1 MPARRRRRSN
11 RASPAGVVVV
21 ARGGIGRRAPRRPL
35 ANQVDGTGAVCAS
48 PIEEGRRAPQALVR
62 EGLHRRALIAADAL
76 VAAFVVAAAVT
87 LSSDALGFAI
97 LIATPTM
104 VVVNKAAGL
113 YERDELVLQK
123 STLDEAPALAQV
135 SALFALLVSQLL
147 SRSAG
152 VSSVLLLAVAT
163 FAFLFTGRVAA
174 RWIARRLATV
184 ERCMVIGDEA
194 SIATV
199 SSKLASS
206 PAKAAVVTAMQLH
219 PGGGR
224 DDVAA
229 FREEIDRHQID
240 RVIIAPLESDPA
252 ELLEIVRVAKAI
264 GLRVSLIPR
273 LLEVVGSAV
282 AFDQLDGLTVLA
294 VRSAGLG
301 RSSRALKRTFD
312 IVGSTAA
319 IVLLAPLMLAIAV
332 AVRCD
337 SRGPVFFRQVRVG
350 RHGRRFEIIKFRSM
364 VCDAEAMK
372 ASLAHLNETQGLFKI
387 RRDPRVTAVGRLL
400 RRSCLDELPQLFN
413 VWRGDMS
420 LVGPRPLVTDEDAKI
435 TGLDRSRLRLTP
447 GMTGPWQVL
456 GSARIPLQE
465 MVAIDYLYV
474 ANWSLWTDVKLLVR
488 TIPLV
493 LSRAGL

>member
-1 MPARRRRRSN
+1 MRRAGIGG
-11 RASPAGVVVV
+11 RAL
-21 ARGGIGRRAPRRPL
+21 RGGL
-35 ANQVDGTGAVCAS
+35 AERLDGTGAVCAA
-48 PIEEGRRAPQALVR
+48 PIEEGRRAPRTLVR
-62 EGLHRRALIAADAL
+62 EGLHRRALIVADAL
-76 VAAFVVAAAVT
+76 VAAFIVAAAVVVSNDQVG
-87 LSSDALGFAI
+87 LAI
-97 LIATPTM
+97 LIAEPAM

-123 STLDEAPALAQV
+123 STLEETPVLAQV

-147 SRSAG
+147 PGSVGLSG
-152 VSSVLLLAVAT
+152 VLLLAVAT
-163 FAFLFTGRVAA
+163 FALLFTGRVAA

-199 SSKLASS
+199 SAKLASS
-206 PAKAAVVTAMQLH
+206 PAKAAVVTSMRLH
-219 PGGGR
+219 PGEGR
-224 DDVAA
+224 DDVAS
-229 FREEIDRHQID
+229 FREEVDRHQVD
-240 RVIIAPLESDPA
+240 RVVIAPLESDPA

-301 RSSRALKRTFD
+301 RSSRALKRMFD
-312 IVGSTAA
+312 IVGSTVA
-319 IVLLAPLMLAIAV
+319 IVLLAPLMLGIAV
-332 AVRCD
+332 AVRCS

-387 RRDPRVTAVGRLL
+387 RSDPRVTKVGRVL

-465 MVAIDYLYV
+465 MLAIDYLYV
-474 ANWSLWTDVKLLVR
+474 ANWSLWTDVKLLLR
-488 TIPLV
+488 TVPLV